1 MKTYMKRKEDMVSRK
16 CYLVDAEGKIL
27 GRLGTTI
34 AKLLM
39 GKDSPD
45 YTPHV
50 DSGATVIV
58 INAEKVKLS
67 GKKSMTKSYQSY
79 SGYPGGLKETNIRNM
94 LVRKPGYVI
103 RHAVKGMISK
113 NKLLARRMTRL
124 KIYKGPEHPHRAQSP
139 ILLEVD

>member
-1 MKTYMKRKEDMVSRK
+1 MKRKEDVVTRR
-16 CYLVDAEGKIL
+16 CYLIDAKDKTL
-27 GRLGTTI
+27 GRLSTTI

-58 INAEKVKLS
+58 VNAEKVRLS
-67 GKKSMTKSYQSY
+67 GKKSMNKVYQSY
-79 SGYPGGLKETNIRNM
+79 SGYPGGLKETNIKDM
-94 LVRKPGYVI
+94 LERKPGYVI

-113 NKLLARRMTRL
+113 NKLLARRITRL
-124 KIYKGPEHPHRAQSP
+124 KVYKGSEHPHKAQNP
-139 ILLEVD
+139 IPLEVD